1 MIRDYLYDWQQD
13 IINKYK
19 DRQRFGL
26 FLDMGLGKTIISLG
40 FAEEH
45 KSERIL
51 IITLNSKCQEK
62 VDVDGSWSYWLDKGG
77 YEIVYKNYKSL
88 PSNKYGF
95 IVNYESLFIHNKNKK
110 IAVELND
117 KINEFLKDCKN
128 KTTTIILDESHRV
141 KSTSSKISKAVDIIV
156 NRLNNPY
163 IYLLSGTPFTRDFVD
178 LHNQLKL
185 LNYPLTKTQFLD
197 NFCIRDNIPSLMSY
211 QQPIVGYKNLNELYK
226 IIHQYAL
233 TIKSEE
239 VLNLPEKSYM
249 YLKLPITNEF
259 NLLTKEKIKT
269 KFLNEELKKRGMN
282 ELSGD
287 KLEKNVFY
295 RNLDFPK
302 FDWLCETMSSFWL
315 RTRQISIGFQGNE
328 DNYIWY
334 NRDRLNKLESFLSEN
349 EGNYILFYNF
359 TPELLE
365 IYEICEKLGYNIDV
379 YCGLAKSEVFYNKY
393 ANQSEEE
400 RVVNNKNIIL
410 SNFASGSTGKNW
422 QLYNKCIMF
431 SLPVYRDYEQSLK
444 RIHRNGQK
452 HNVTYYIFMGD
463 NWLDK
468 DMFDSLNE
476 KVEYNENLFK
486 KKLLEN
492 L

>member
-77 YEIVYKNYKSL
+77 YEIAYKNYKSL

-95 IVNYESLFIHNKNKK
+95 IVNYESLFVHSKNKK

-156 NRLNNPY
+156 NRINNPY

-197 NFCIRDNIPSLMSY
+197 NFCIRDNIPSLMGY

-269 KFLNEELKKRGMN
+269 EILNKELKKRGMD

-452 HNVTYYIFMGD
+452 HNVTYYIFMGN